1 VTRSAATR
9 AATAEERGV
18 IVDTPSN
25 PGEPVAEEPP
35 YRLPS
40 PLPQQGR
47 GLPVSPTA
55 PRIPRALRA
64 FNGMAPGADPAPA
77 EPARPAARSRGREP
91 QRSIRDLLLDTP
103 EPPDDSG
110 LIGGLRS
117 AWRRLRR
124 PELDDQDGNG
134 T

>member
-1 VTRSAATR
+1 M
-9 AATAEERGV
+9 
-18 IVDTPSN
+18 DTPSN
-25 PGEPVAEEPP
+25 PAEPVAEEPP

-47 GLPVSPTA
+47 GLPISPTA
-55 PRIPRALRA
+55 PRIPRPLRA

-77 EPARPAARSRGREP
+77 PPPARPAAGRSRKGEP

-110 LIGGLRS
+110 LVGGLRS

-124 PELDDQDGNG
+124 PELDDQDESGA
-134 T
+134 